1 MRAHTLQTVGLRK
14 EYPGT
19 LALDGFSAV
28 FDGGKVHAL
37 IGKNG
42 AGKSTLVKILA
53 GAVAPTRGQILVDGR
68 PVVLRSPRDAF
79 AQGIATVYQELSLVP
94 ELTVAENILLGRMPR
109 RRGLGGLVLDRPAAF
124 AQAREVLA
132 DMQVDLDV
140 RMKAG
145 DLGVAQQ
152 QIVEIAKAMS
162 FKPSVLMLD
171 EPTSALAQHETGR
184 LFDLVRKLAARGV
197 AILYITHRLQELPQI
212 ADSVTVLR
220 DGKCVGVVPM
230 AEATPQG
237 IVQMMFGEV
246 VQRQR
251 PVDLKAGRE
260 PVLEVRGLG
269 RRGQFHDVTFTLYR
283 GEVLGIAGMLGS
295 GRTELLR
302 AIFGAEPFDHGEIL
316 VEGRPVR
323 SPSPDRLKDL
333 GVAFTPENRNQQGLV
348 QLLSTRANVCL
359 AALDRIAMCGMLTR
373 ARQRAAARRL
383 ARQLDIQIPDLEQP
397 VSTLSGGN
405 QQKVVVAKWLHTEPR
420 VILFDEPTRGIDV
433 QAKQQIFQIMWDLS
447 RRGVSSVFVSSEL
460 EELLEVCHRVLII
473 KKGTLAGEVRPGL
486 LSADELFVRCMEA

>member
-1 MRAHTLQTVGLRK
+1 
-14 EYPGT
+14 
-19 LALDGFSAV
+19 
-28 FDGGKVHAL
+28 
-37 IGKNG
+37 
-42 AGKSTLVKILA
+42 
-53 GAVAPTRGQILVDGR
+53 
-68 PVVLRSPRDAF
+68 
-79 AQGIATVYQELSLVP
+79 
-94 ELTVAENILLGRMPR
+94 
-109 RRGLGGLVLDRPAAF
+109 
-124 AQAREVLA
+124 
-132 DMQVDLDV
+132 
-140 RMKAG
+140 
-145 DLGVAQQ
+145 
-152 QIVEIAKAMS
+152 
-162 FKPSVLMLD
+162 
-171 EPTSALAQHETGR
+171 
-184 LFDLVRKLAARGV
+184 V

-251 PVDLKAGRE
+251 PADLKAGRE

-323 SPSPDRLKDL
+323 SASPARLKDL

-383 ARQLDIQIPDLEQP
+383 ARQLDITIPDLEQP

-447 RRGVSSVFVSSEL
+447 RRGVSSIFVSSEL